1 MGESG
6 LAEGYMMGR
15 DAGSGYNDGMF
26 GGNGAWWI
34 IILLI
39 FLYGNRGWG
48 NNGQNGSGVVDGYVL
63 ASDFA
68 NIERKID
75 SVNNGVCDGFY
86 AMNTGMLNG
95 FSNVQ
100 QTLCQGFGG
109 VNQAINTSGFETRS
123 AITNLGYNLQN
134 CCCETQRAI
143 DNVNYNMAK
152 NTCDIRNTIN
162 STTRDI
168 IDAQRA
174 STDSILGFLTNEK
187 ISSLQAQNAAL
198 AAQLSQ
204 NAQTSTIINTLRPV
218 AQPAYITCSP
228 YESVY
233 GNHGCNGCGC

>member
-1 MGESG
+1 MGEGG

-15 DAGSGYNDGMF
+15 DAGSGYNDAMF

-48 NNGQNGSGVVDGYVL
+48 NNGQTGSGVVDGYVL

-95 FSNVQ
+95 FAGVQ
-100 QTLCQGFGG
+100 QTMCQGFSG
-109 VNQAINTSGFETRS
+109 VNQAINTAGFETRS
-123 AITNLGYNLQN
+123 AITDLGYNLQN

-143 DNVNYNMAK
+143 DGVNYNMAK
-152 NTCDIRNTIN
+152 NACDIQNTIHT
-162 STTRDI
+162 TTRDI

-228 YESVY
+228 YESIC
-233 GNHGCNGCGC
+233 GNRTCGC